1 MENES
6 MALNAKTLHEK
17 AVSAAVKNLEI
28 KGYTILDRNYE
39 TKAGTIDIVALDHDD
54 RYAAPILVFAVAK
67 VTREGSFDD
76 VEEILC
82 DRVKCERM
90 AGLWLTDHAD
100 FADSCV
106 RFDEISMVVINDGK
120 ALLRHHINALGNAE
134 SESKAKIA
142 ELEKRIDELNEKLA
156 RALDALG
163 DEARAIPEA

>member
-1 MENES
+1 MENEN

-17 AVSAAVKNLEI
+17 AITAAVKNLEI
-28 KGYTILDRNYE
+28 KGYTIIDRDFE
-39 TKAGTIDIVALDHDD
+39 TKAGTIDIVALDHDVPLPS
-54 RYAAPILVFAVAK
+54 PILVFAMVK

-120 ALLRHHINALGNAE
+120 ALLRHHINALGNAK

-142 ELEKRIDELNEKLA
+142 ELEKRVDELNEKLA

-163 DEARAIPEA
+163 DEARAILEA